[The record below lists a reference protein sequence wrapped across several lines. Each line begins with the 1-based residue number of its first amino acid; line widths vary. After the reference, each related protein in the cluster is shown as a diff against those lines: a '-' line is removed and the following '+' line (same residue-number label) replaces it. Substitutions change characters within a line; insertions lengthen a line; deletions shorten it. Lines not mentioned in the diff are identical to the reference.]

1 MYARTPSSLPYARS
15 LALVAL
21 ALVLDSG
28 KLTVRAVSPSDE
40 LTDTGTYSVRED
52 RMTIEF
58 LEQGMSAKDQPYS
71 YDGQTLEIPV
81 KMFSDGAGSST
92 WKRSDGQAQAQP
104 TAAPKTAFKDNW
116 QLW

>member
-21 ALVLDSG
+21 AVLLPLLAAACGGGKPSKPAARADVSGTYVLVPDNDGGKPKPGVTGTLVLDSG

-52 RMTIEF
+52 RMTIE
-58 LEQGMSAKDQPYS
+58 
-71 YDGQTLEIPV
+71 
-81 KMFSDGAGSST
+81 
-92 WKRSDGQAQAQP
+92 
-104 TAAPKTAFKDNW
+104 
-116 QLW
+116 